1 MKSNYHV
8 RRYFG
13 LGIIA
18 GLALS
23 ACAGLTYKSYGLKL
37 QDECYNAGTLLGPK
51 AADDLPFAR
60 CKPDATNRG
69 KCRIM
74 FNPEYERM
82 RTDLADCRAQLQGC
96 QGG

>member
-1 MKSNYHV
+1 MGRLND
-8 RRYFG
+8 RRQMIAAF
-13 LGIIA
+13 IA

-23 ACAGLTYKSYGLKL
+23 ACAGLTYKTYGLKL
-37 QDECYNAGTLLGPK
+37 QDECYDAGTLLGPK
-51 AADDLPFAR
+51 AKDDLPFAR
-60 CKPDATNRG
+60 CKPDAANKG

-82 RTDLADCRAQLQGC
+82 RTDLADCRNQLQAC